1 MADAAVAA
9 GGAARAAP
17 IPGPAPDEIVVPVLD
32 SIGVRLLMKMG
43 WRHGRAVGPAHV
55 STGDKARRVA
65 RRAMLALARAGG
77 SDGSGA
83 AAEAMEAGGREGGER
98 GEEEEEE
105 EEELPPAPRS
115 TPAYILQ
122 PKTDFHGLGFNPF
135 RAAPEFRAAKRA
147 KAGGSGGSGGG
158 RGGRGKVRMGGGFGI
173 GALEEVGVEDEDVY
187 DAQDVPDFEIGGSDD
202 EDEEEEGRRTAAG
215 SRRRP
220 VEEAGGAAMS
230 ASHALPGFRIAATT
244 AANDIELFPPPV
256 VPPSFVPVHTF
267 AEPLRPA
274 TAAPPLPAAAPDSP
288 SLLAAVQGMAAFIA
302 RGGRAAEALARERHA
317 GDPLFAFLS
326 GGEGADYYRRRV
338 WEAQQAAAAMASSGS
353 SSLAQPLDDFGG
365 QGEGRG
371 RRHRLDAQ
379 GRGEMLGERPLKHEP
394 VAAPVAPSVVPAE
407 DIARVQAQLA
417 SQFTRG
423 HTQDMDATAACV
435 PYAGEPAK
443 QARYEAF
450 VVEREKGSLSQRQ
463 DGSGASGEAAE
474 FERTWRM
481 LRGPGATQTPVA
493 IIRPADG
500 TASELS
506 VMLGSRF
513 ASASVEVSAPLPTGL
528 VTAAQAQALLTAPT
542 ASSIENSS
550 AAKSHPWREEVAWRP
565 NSLLCRRFSIPDPY
579 AGKAPP
585 PAKPRSRTESFTL
598 GSGAA
603 AVESPALLGA
613 LALPAPP
620 SSPPANVVE
629 ELLRSKDSDE
639 AAPQSFEPLPEK
651 PIDLYKAIF
660 SDEDSDVDEA
670 EGGLA
675 VTSSSAVTAAGPAG
689 PEQSEAAVASAVA
702 GAALNRLVAGDFLE
716 SLGKELGLD
725 VPTPEAAAAAGLAS
739 SAAQQLA
746 ASQAR
751 RDKERRRAAEPS
763 VRDLA
768 EGKAAAF
775 FRPAAAGPGAAGPAT
790 VDGRGGAALGHRRE
804 ATIGELQEERSS
816 AGLLGL
822 AQASG
827 SGRDTE
833 KAVGTGTGKSAPSG
847 SRSGSGSSSSSSL
860 LDSSEVEREQRRRRR
875 QERKCHKERKERRHG
890 KRRSRSGSK
899 KSAKLEEGASSKNGR
914 GHKEERRHK
923 RRRRR
928 SHKEV
933 LVGAA

>member
-65 RRAMLALARAGG
+65 RRAMLALARAGA
-77 SDGSGA
+77 SDGGGGA
-83 AAEAMEAGGREGGER
+83 AAEATEAGGREGGDR
-98 GEEEEEE
+98 GEEEEVEE

-115 TPAYILQ
+115 TPAYVLQ
-122 PKTDFHGLGFNPF
+122 PKTDFHGLGFDPF

-147 KAGGSGGSGGG
+147 KAGGSGGGGG

-202 EDEEEEGRRTAAG
+202 EDEEKEGRRTAASSG
-215 SRRRP
+215 RRRT
-220 VEEAGGAAMS
+220 EEVGGAAAS
-230 ASHALPGFRIAATT
+230 ASCALPGFRIAAAT

-256 VPPSFVPVHTF
+256 VPQSFVPVHTF

-274 TAAPPLPAAAPDSP
+274 TAAPPPPAAAPASP
-288 SLLAAVQGMAAFIA
+288 SLLSAVQGMAAFIA

-338 WEAQQAAAAMASSGS
+338 WEAQQAAAATASSGS
-353 SSLAQPLDDFGG
+353 SSLAQLLDNVGG

-394 VAAPVAPSVVPAE
+394 AAPVAPSVVPVE

-450 VVEREKGSLSQRQ
+450 VAEREKGSLGQRQ
-463 DGSGASGEAAE
+463 DGSGTSGEAAE

-481 LRGPGATQTPVA
+481 LRGPGAAETPMA
-493 IIRPADG
+493 AARTTDS
-500 TASELS
+500 TSSELS

-513 ASASVEVSAPLPTGL
+513 ASASVEPTGL

-542 ASSIENSS
+542 ASGIDDSS
-550 AAKSHPWREEVAWRP
+550 TSKSHPWREEVAWRP
-565 NSLLCRRFSIPDPY
+565 ASLLCRRFGIPDPY

-603 AVESPALLGA
+603 AVESPTLLGA

-620 SSPPANVVE
+620 SSPPVHVVE
-629 ELLRSKDSDE
+629 ELQRSKDSDE
-639 AAPQSFEPLPEK
+639 AAPQPFEPLPEK
-651 PIDLYKAIF
+651 QIDLYKAIF
-660 SDEDSDVDEA
+660 SDDESDVDEA
-670 EGGLA
+670 KGGLA
-675 VTSSSAVTAAGPAG
+675 AVSLAAATDAGPAG

-725 VPTPEAAAAAGLAS
+725 VPTLEAAAATGPAS

-775 FRPAAAGPGAAGPAT
+775 FRPAAAGPVVAGPAT
-790 VDGRGGAALGHRRE
+790 VVGRGGPVLAQSRE
-804 ATIGELQEERSS
+804 PAFGELQEERSS

-833 KAVGTGTGKSAPSG
+833 KAVGTGAGKSAPSG
-847 SRSGSGSSSSSSL
+847 SKSGSGSSSSSSSSL
-860 LDSSEVEREQRRRRR
+860 SDSSEVEREKRRRRR
-875 QERKCHKERKERRHG
+875 QERKSHKERKERRHG

-899 KSAKLEEGASSKNGR
+899 KSAKLEEGASSKKGR
-914 GHKEERRHK
+914 GHKEERHHK
-923 RRRRR
+923 RHRRR
-928 SHKEV
+928 SHKEA
-933 LVGAA
+933 LVGAT

>member
-65 RRAMLALARAGG
+65 RRAMLALARAGA
-77 SDGSGA
+77 SDGGGGA
-83 AAEAMEAGGREGGER
+83 AAEATEAGGREGGDR
-98 GEEEEEE
+98 GEEEEVEE

-115 TPAYILQ
+115 TPAYVLQ
-122 PKTDFHGLGFNPF
+122 PKTDFHGLGFDPF

-147 KAGGSGGSGGG
+147 KAGGSGGGGG

-202 EDEEEEGRRTAAG
+202 EDEEKEGRRTAASSG
-215 SRRRP
+215 RRRT
-220 VEEAGGAAMS
+220 EEVGGAAAS
-230 ASHALPGFRIAATT
+230 ASCALPGFRIAAAT

-256 VPPSFVPVHTF
+256 VPQSFVPVHTF

-274 TAAPPLPAAAPDSP
+274 TAAPPPPAAAPASP

-302 RGGRAAEALARERHA
+302 RGGRAAEDLARERHA

-338 WEAQQAAAAMASSGS
+338 WEVQQAVAAAASNSS
-353 SSLAQPLDDFGG
+353 SSLAQPLDYFGG
-365 QGEGRG
+365 QGEGQG

-394 VAAPVAPSVVPAE
+394 AAPVAPSVVPAE

-423 HTQDMDATAACV
+423 RTQDMDATAACV
-435 PYAGEPAK
+435 PYAGDPAK

-450 VVEREKGSLSQRQ
+450 VAEREKGSLSQRQ

-481 LRGPGATQTPVA
+481 LRGPGATETPMA
-493 IIRPADG
+493 ATRAADG
-500 TASELS
+500 TSSELS
-506 VMLGSRF
+506 IMLGSRF

-542 ASSIENSS
+542 ASGIDDSS
-550 AAKSHPWREEVAWRP
+550 TSKSHPWREEVAWRP
-565 NSLLCRRFSIPDPY
+565 ASLLCRRFGIPDPY

-585 PAKPRSRTESFTL
+585 LAKPRSRTESFTL

-603 AVESPALLGA
+603 AVESPPLLGA

-620 SSPPANVVE
+620 SSPPAHVVE
-629 ELLRSKDSDE
+629 ELQRTKDSDE
-639 AAPQSFEPLPEK
+639 AAPQPVEPLPEK

-660 SDEDSDVDEA
+660 SDEESDIDEA

-675 VTSSSAVTAAGPAG
+675 AVLSAAATDAGPAG
-689 PEQSEAAVASAVA
+689 PEESEAAVASAMA

-725 VPTPEAAAAAGLAS
+725 VPTPEAAAATGP
-739 SAAQQLA
+739 AAQQLA

-751 RDKERRRAAEPS
+751 RDKGRRRAVEPT

-775 FRPAAAGPGAAGPAT
+775 FKPAAAGPGAAGPAT
-790 VDGRGGAALGHRRE
+790 VDGRGGAALAQQSRE
-804 ATIGELQEERSS
+804 AATGEPQEKHSS
-816 AGLLGL
+816 GGLLGL
-822 AQASG
+822 VQVSG
-827 SGRDTE
+827 GGRDTE
-833 KAVGTGTGKSAPSG
+833 KAVGTGAGKSAPSG

-875 QERKCHKERKERRHG
+875 QERKSHKERKERRHG
-890 KRRSRSGSK
+890 KRRLRSGSK
-899 KSAKLEEGASSKNGR
+899 KSAKFAMEEGSSSKKGR
-914 GHKEERRHK
+914 GHKEERHHK
-923 RRRRR
+923 RHRRR